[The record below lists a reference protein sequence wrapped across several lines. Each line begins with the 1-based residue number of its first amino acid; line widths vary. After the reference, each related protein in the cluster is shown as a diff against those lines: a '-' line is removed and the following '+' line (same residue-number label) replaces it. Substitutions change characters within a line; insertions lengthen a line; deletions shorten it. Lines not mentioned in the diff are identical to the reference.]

1 LELALLHGLEQP
13 LQFLIKVLADI
24 ERPVLI
30 VLLFVV
36 FLNDFVELLLLCAQ
50 EVHEILIRVHPV
62 GLSLIPLENLDLQL
76 ITL

>member
-1 LELALLHGLEQP
+1 MELALLHGLEQP

-50 EVHEILIRVHPV
+50 EVHEILIGVHPV